1 MISSNCKIEYR
12 SCRITHIISVLVVT
26 RMVKIGLIGTGMLG
40 EAVGLH
46 LLKSGFSLCVYNRT
60 KSKTKSLEENGAIIS
75 DTPKHLAQSSELIIT
90 CVKDGDAAE
99 QIMFGQ
105 DGIVAGKHDGLA
117 VAEMSTISPNSAIQ
131 NSKRLNEEKISSLE
145 TPVMGGPNVAIDGKL
160 VLMASGDRD
169 VFDKYKQVFDTIA
182 NKTFFLG
189 KSGSAHSIKIA
200 MNLQISL
207 LALALAE
214 GITLTKKAGF
224 DPEKFLEILNSTY
237 FKTGMSENKAH
248 KMIRNEFEPTFTLK
262 NLKKDL
268 EIITAAAKDFGAV
281 LPMAE
286 RANEIYAEAVEAG
299 FGEIDYTGILA
310 YIKKLSEN

>member
-1 MISSNCKIEYR
+1 
-12 SCRITHIISVLVVT
+12 
-26 RMVKIGLIGTGMLG
+26 MLG

-60 KSKTKSLEENGAIIS
+60 KSKTKSLEENGAFIS
-75 DTPKHLAQSSELIIT
+75 DTPKHVAQSSELIIT
-90 CVKDGDAAE
+90 CVKDGDASE
-99 QIMFGQ
+99 QILFGQ
-105 DGIVAGKHDGLA
+105 DGVVAGKHDGLA
-117 VAEMSTISPNSAIQ
+117 VAEMSTINPNSAIQ
-131 NSKRLNEEKISSLE
+131 NSKRLNDEGINSLE
-145 TPVMGGPNVAIDGKL
+145 IPVMGGPNVAIDGKL

-248 KMIRNEFEPTFTLK
+248 KMIRDEFEPTFTLK

-268 EIITAAAKDFGAV
+268 GIITAAAMDLGAV

-286 RANEIYAEAVEAG
+286 RANEIYNDAIEAG

>member
-1 MISSNCKIEYR
+1 M
-12 SCRITHIISVLVVT
+12 
-26 RMVKIGLIGTGMLG
+26 MKIGLVGTGMLG

-46 LLKSGFSLCVYNRT
+46 LLKSGYPLVVYNRT
-60 KSKTKSLEENGAIIS
+60 KSKTLNLETNGAVIS
-75 DTPKHLAQSSELIIT
+75 DSPKNVAEMSEMIIT
-90 CVKDGDAAE
+90 CVKDASAVDE
-99 QIMFGQ
+99 ILFGQ
-105 DGIVAGKHDGLA
+105 DGIVLGKHDGLI
-117 VAEMSTISPNSAIQ
+117 VADMSTINPNNAIQ
-131 NSKRLNEEKISSLE
+131 NSKKLAEDGISSLE
-145 TPVMGGPNVAIDGKL
+145 IPVMGGPNVAIDGKL
-160 VLMASGDRD
+160 VLMASGDKD
-169 VFDKYKQVFDTIA
+169 VFDKHKEVFDTIA

-207 LALALAE
+207 LALALSE

-248 KMIRNEFEPTFTLK
+248 KMIKDEFEPTFTLK

-268 EIITAAAKDFGAV
+268 GIITEAAKDFGAV

-286 RANEIYAEAVEAG
+286 RANEIYADAVEAG

-310 YIKKLSEN
+310 YIKKLSED

>member
-1 MISSNCKIEYR
+1 
-12 SCRITHIISVLVVT
+12 
-26 RMVKIGLIGTGMLG
+26 MVKIGLIGTGMLG

-90 CVKDGDAAE
+90 CVKDGDASE
-99 QIMFGQ
+99 QVLFGQ
-105 DGIVAGKHDGLA
+105 DGIVAGEHDGLA
-117 VAEMSTISPNSAIQ
+117 VAEMSTINPNSAIQ

-145 TPVMGGPNVAIDGKL
+145 IPVMGGPNVAIDGKL

-207 LALALAE
+207 LALALSE
-214 GITLTKKAGF
+214 GIMLTRKAGF
-224 DPEKFLEILNSTY
+224 DPEKFLEVLNSTY

-248 KMIRNEFEPTFTLK
+248 KMIRDEFEPTFTLK
-262 NLKKDL
+262 NLQKDL
-268 EIITAAAKDFGAV
+268 GIITEAAKDFGAV

-286 RANEIYAEAVEAG
+286 RANEIYRDAVDAG

-310 YIKKLSEN
+310 YIKKLSED

>member
-1 MISSNCKIEYR
+1 
-12 SCRITHIISVLVVT
+12 
-26 RMVKIGLIGTGMLG
+26 MVKIGLVGTGMLG

-46 LLKSGFSLCVYNRT
+46 LLESGFSLTVYNRT
-60 KSKTKSLEENGAIIS
+60 KSKTKNLEQNGGIIS
-75 DTPKHLAQSSELIIT
+75 DTPKHVAESSDLIIT
-90 CVKDGDAAE
+90 CVKDADAVG
-99 QIMFGQ
+99 QILFGQ
-105 DGIVAGKHDGLA
+105 NGIVAGKHEDLT
-117 VAEMSTISPNSAIQ
+117 VVEMSTINPNDAIQ
-131 NSKRLNEEKISSLE
+131 NSKRLGEEGINSLE
-145 TPVMGGPNVAIDGKL
+145 IPVMGGPNVAIHGQL
-160 VLMASGDRD
+160 VLMASGNKD
-169 VFDKYKQVFDTIA
+169 VFEANKEVFDVIA

-224 DPEKFLEILNSTY
+224 DPEKFLEVLNSTY

-248 KMIRNEFEPTFTLK
+248 KMIRDEFEPTFTLK
-262 NLKKDL
+262 NLQKDL
-268 EIITAAAKDFGAV
+268 GIITEAAKDFGAV

-286 RANEIYAEAVEAG
+286 RANEIYRDAIDAG

-310 YIKKLSEN
+310 YIKKLSED

>member
-1 MISSNCKIEYR
+1 
-12 SCRITHIISVLVVT
+12 
-26 RMVKIGLIGTGMLG
+26 MVKIGLIGTGMLG

-75 DTPKHLAQSSELIIT
+75 NTPKHLAQSSELIIT
-90 CVKDGDAAE
+90 CVKDGDASE
-99 QIMFGQ
+99 QVMFGQ

-117 VAEMSTISPNSAIQ
+117 VAEMSTINPSSAIQ

-145 TPVMGGPNVAIDGKL
+145 IPVMGGPNVAIDGKL
-160 VLMASGDRD
+160 VLIASGDRD
-169 VFDKYKQVFDTIA
+169 AFDKYKQVFDTIA

-207 LALALAE
+207 LALALSE
-214 GITLTKKAGF
+214 GITLTRKAGF

-237 FKTGMSENKAH
+237 FKTGMSENKAY
-248 KMIRNEFEPTFTLK
+248 KMIKDEFEPTFTLK

-268 EIITAAAKDFGAV
+268 DIITAAAKDFGAV

-286 RANEIYAEAVEAG
+286 RANEIYADALDAG

-310 YIKKLSEN
+310 YIKKLSED

>member
-1 MISSNCKIEYR
+1 
-12 SCRITHIISVLVVT
+12 
-26 RMVKIGLIGTGMLG
+26 MVKIGLVGTGMLG

-46 LLKSGFSLCVYNRT
+46 LMKSGHSLVAYNRT
-60 KSKTKSLEENGAIIS
+60 KSKTSNLEKNGAIIS
-75 DTPKHLAQSSELIIT
+75 DTPKYVAESSELVIT
-90 CVKDGDAAE
+90 CVKDADAVDDVLFA
-99 QIMFGQ
+99 Q
-105 DGIVAGKHDGLA
+105 DGIVAGNHDGLV
-117 VAEMSTISPNSAIQ
+117 VAEMSTINPSNAIQ
-131 NSKRLNEEKISSLE
+131 NSKRLGEERINSLE
-145 TPVMGGPNVAIDGKL
+145 IPVMGGPNVAIDGKL
-160 VLMASGDRD
+160 VLIASGNKD

-207 LALALAE
+207 LALALSE

-248 KMIRNEFEPTFTLK
+248 KMIRDEFEPTFTLK

-268 EIITAAAKDFGAV
+268 GIITDTAKDFGAV

-286 RANEIYAEAVEAG
+286 HANKIYADAVEAG

-310 YIKKLSEN
+310 YIKKLSED

>member
-1 MISSNCKIEYR
+1 
-12 SCRITHIISVLVVT
+12 
-26 RMVKIGLIGTGMLG
+26 MVKIGLIGTGMLG

-46 LLKSGFSLCVYNRT
+46 LLKSGFSLYVYNRT
-60 KSKTKSLEENGAIIS
+60 KSKTKNLEENGAVIS

-90 CVKDGDAAE
+90 CVKDGDASK
-99 QIMFGQ
+99 QILFGQ
-105 DGIVAGKHDGLA
+105 DGIVAGKHDGLT

-169 VFDKYKQVFDTIA
+169 IFDKYKQVFDTIA

-214 GITLTKKAGF
+214 GIT
-224 DPEKFLEILNSTY
+224 
-237 FKTGMSENKAH
+237 
-248 KMIRNEFEPTFTLK
+248 
-262 NLKKDL
+262 
-268 EIITAAAKDFGAV
+268 
-281 LPMAE
+281 
-286 RANEIYAEAVEAG
+286 
-299 FGEIDYTGILA
+299 
-310 YIKKLSEN
+310 

>member
-1 MISSNCKIEYR
+1 
-12 SCRITHIISVLVVT
+12 
-26 RMVKIGLIGTGMLG
+26 MVKIGLIGTGMLG

-99 QIMFGQ
+99 QILFGQ
-105 DGIVAGKHDGLA
+105 DGVVAGKHDGLT
-117 VAEMSTISPNSAIQ
+117 VAEMSTINPNSAIQ
-131 NSKRLNEEKISSLE
+131 NSKKLNDEGINSLE
-145 TPVMGGPNVAIDGKL
+145 IPVMGGQNVAIDGKL

-169 VFDKYKQVFDTIA
+169 IFDKYKQVFDTIA

-248 KMIRNEFEPTFTLK
+248 KMINDEFEPTFTLK

-268 EIITAAAKDFGAV
+268 SIITAAAKDFGAV

-286 RANEIYAEAVEAG
+286 RANEIYNDAIEAG

-310 YIKKLSEN
+310 YIKKLSED

>member
-1 MISSNCKIEYR
+1 M
-12 SCRITHIISVLVVT
+12 T
-26 RMVKIGLIGTGMLG
+26 KIGLVGTGMLG

-46 LLKSGFSLCVYNRT
+46 LLKSGHSLTVYNRT
-60 KSKTKSLEENGAIIS
+60 KSKTKNLEKNGAIIS
-75 DTPKHLAQSSELIIT
+75 DTPKHVAESSELVIT
-90 CVKDGDAAE
+90 CVKDADAVHTMLFDE
-99 QIMFGQ
+99 
-105 DGIVAGKHDGLA
+105 DGIVAGKHDGLV
-117 VAEMSTISPNSAIQ
+117 VADMSTINPKSAIQ
-131 NSKRLNEEKISSLE
+131 NSKRLDEEGINSLE
-145 TPVMGGPNVAIDGKL
+145 IPVMGGPNVAIDGKL
-160 VLMASGDRD
+160 VLMASGSKDA
-169 VFDKYKQVFDTIA
+169 FDKYKQVFDTIA

-207 LALALAE
+207 LALALSE

-248 KMIRNEFEPTFTLK
+248 RMIKGEFEPTFTLK

-268 EIITAAAKDFGAV
+268 GIITETANDFGAV

-310 YIKKLSEN
+310 YIKKLSED

>member
-1 MISSNCKIEYR
+1 M
-12 SCRITHIISVLVVT
+12 T
-26 RMVKIGLIGTGMLG
+26 KIGLVGTGMLG

-46 LLKSGFSLCVYNRT
+46 LLKSGHSLTVYNRT
-60 KSKTKSLEENGAIIS
+60 KSKTTNLEKNGAVIS
-75 DTPKHLAQSSELIIT
+75 DTPKHVAESSELVIT
-90 CVKDGDAAE
+90 CVKDADAVHTMLFDE
-99 QIMFGQ
+99 
-105 DGIVAGKHDGLA
+105 DGIVAGKHDGLV
-117 VAEMSTISPNSAIQ
+117 VADMSTINPKSAIQ
-131 NSKRLNEEKISSLE
+131 NSKRLDEEGINSLE
-145 TPVMGGPNVAIDGKL
+145 IPVMGGPNVAIDGKL
-160 VLMASGDRD
+160 VLMASGSKDA
-169 VFDKYKQVFDTIA
+169 FDKYKQVFDTIA

-207 LALALAE
+207 LALALSE

-248 KMIRNEFEPTFTLK
+248 RMIKGEFEPTFTLK

-268 EIITAAAKDFGAV
+268 GIITETANDFGAV

-310 YIKKLSEN
+310 YIKKLSED

>member
-1 MISSNCKIEYR
+1 M
-12 SCRITHIISVLVVT
+12 T
-26 RMVKIGLIGTGMLG
+26 KIGLVGTGMLG

-46 LLKSGFSLCVYNRT
+46 LLKSGYSLTVYNRT
-60 KSKTKSLEENGAIIS
+60 KSKTTNLEKNGAIIS
-75 DTPKHLAQSSELIIT
+75 DTPKHVAESSELVIT
-90 CVKDGDAAE
+90 CVKDADAVHTMLFDE
-99 QIMFGQ
+99 
-105 DGIVAGKHDGLA
+105 DGIVAGKHDGLV
-117 VAEMSTISPNSAIQ
+117 VADMSTINPKSAIQ
-131 NSKRLNEEKISSLE
+131 NSKRLDEEGINSLE
-145 TPVMGGPNVAIDGKL
+145 IPVMGGPNVAIDGKL
-160 VLMASGDRD
+160 VLMASGSKDA
-169 VFDKYKQVFDTIA
+169 FDKYKQVFDTIA

-207 LALALAE
+207 LALALSE

-248 KMIRNEFEPTFTLK
+248 RMIKGEFEPTFTLK

-268 EIITAAAKDFGAV
+268 GIITETANDFGAV

-310 YIKKLSEN
+310 YIKKLSED

>member
-1 MISSNCKIEYR
+1 
-12 SCRITHIISVLVVT
+12 
-26 RMVKIGLIGTGMLG
+26 MVKIGLVGTGMLG

-46 LLKSGFSLCVYNRT
+46 LLESGHSLTAYNRT
-60 KSKTKSLEENGAIIS
+60 KSKTASLEKNGATIA
-75 DTPKHLAQSSELIIT
+75 DTPKNVAESSELVIT
-90 CVKDGDAAE
+90 CVKDADAVG
-99 QIMFGQ
+99 QILFGQ
-105 DGIVAGKHDGLA
+105 DGIVAGKHEGLT
-117 VAEMSTISPNSAIQ
+117 VAEMSTINPNNAIQ
-131 NSKRLNEEKISSLE
+131 NSKRLSAEGINSLE
-145 TPVMGGPNVAIDGKL
+145 IPVMGGPNVAIDGKL

-224 DPEKFLEILNSTY
+224 DPEKFLEVLNSTY

-248 KMIRNEFEPTFTLK
+248 KMIRDEFEPTFTLK
-262 NLKKDL
+262 NLQKDL
-268 EIITAAAKDFGAV
+268 GIITEAAKDFGAV

-286 RANEIYAEAVEAG
+286 RANEIYRDAIDAG

-310 YIKKLSEN
+310 YIKKLSED